1 MQWDIKLKQYSVRF
15 HQPLHLQEDNLPN
28 VDKPE
33 PIHIP
38 SIQER
43 AETLVS
49 RFKGK
54 PDRKDKPQVEQFK
67 RKQHA
72 FNLWMILDNIRQL
85 WSRAP

>member
-1 MQWDIKLKQYSVRF
+1 MLAFSFKPTQIYNCNEISNSAPQI

-33 PIHIP
+33 CIHIP

-43 AETLVS
+43 AETLVA

-72 FNLWMILDNIRQL
+72 FN
-85 WSRAP
+85 